1 MNNWVGCGRLTRD
14 VDLRIG
20 DSGNGVAKFGIAVDR
35 SVKKGDKWEHEADFI
50 NCVAFGKTGE
60 FVDKYFHKGDFIIV
74 IGNLKT
80 GNYTNKDGVKVYTT
94 DVIVEKAEFGGSKS
108 NNESS
113 NGTQSSG
120 QGSAPSQDGFLSIP
134 DGTLEELPFL

>member
-1 MNNWVGCGRLTRD
+1 MNDVRLSGRLTRD
-14 VDLRIG
+14 VELRIG

-108 NNESS
+108 NNES
-113 NGTQSSG
+113 NNQTQSSG
-120 QGSAPSQDGFLSIP
+120 QVPAPSQDGFMNIAE
-134 DGTLEELPFL
+134 GIAEELPFL